1 MGGLMEI
8 SAEVLAKMVY
18 IHRDWSEEIEGDHLV
33 FECNYCS
40 SIDSTFYRGLDNDA
54 PDSNWIATSAAHMLD
69 KHQDLVR
76 KFSDGSW

>member
-1 MGGLMEI
+1 MEI
-8 SAEVLAKMVY
+8 SAEALAKMVY

-40 SIDSTFYRGLDNDA
+40 ASDSTFYQGVAHEA
-54 PDSNWIATSAAHMLD
+54 PDSNWVATSVVHMLD
-69 KHQDLVR
+69 KHPGHVR